1 MRKIKLFFS
10 LITILIIINFILI
23 YVLLKNFNKDYIIS
37 NIKNDFNIIIE
48 KDVLTK
54 IFPVIEISADISQI
68 NNENI
73 IANNI
78 SMELSQPHF
87 IKSGKLNLSIKNM
100 FINNLVL
107 DNIYVQ
113 GKVQYISN
121 YINDLNNPHNIF
133 NGTYLINSNLSLKT
147 KQEEKFLISLLK
159 LFFEKLE
166 NHRNNKFALSTL
178 MEALNNNK
186 SLLKGS
192 ITKENNIFSSN
203 NLFIE
208 NESNKVLLSGFYNFL
223 NDEIKFDLDLE
234 QNGEIFISAE
244 IDGKINSPKI
254 KIDKNSKFFENVN
267 QKNNL
272 IEESVIQFLNN
283 FLGIND

>member
-1 MRKIKLFFS
+1 MKKIKLFFS
-10 LITILIIINFILI
+10 FITIIIIIYFILV
-23 YVLLKNFNKDYIIS
+23 YALLKNLNKDYIIS
-37 NIKNDFNIIIE
+37 NIKNDLNITIE
-48 KDVLTK
+48 KEVLFK
-54 IFPVIEISADISQI
+54 IFPVIKISTDISEI
-68 NNENI
+68 NNKNI

-78 SMELSQPHF
+78 SMTLSQPHL
-87 IKSGKLNLSIKNM
+87 IKSGKLDLTIKNI

-107 DNIYVQ
+107 DNIYVE
-113 GKVQYISN
+113 GKVHFISN
-121 YINDLNNPHNIF
+121 YVNDLNNLHNIF
-133 NGTYLINSNLSLKT
+133 NGTYLINSNLFLKT
-147 KQEEKFLISLLK
+147 TQEEKFLISFLK

-166 NHRNNKFALSTL
+166 NDRNNKFELSTL
-178 MEALNNNK
+178 IEVLNNNK

-192 ITKENNIFSSN
+192 ITKENNFFLSN

-208 NESNKVLLSGFYNFL
+208 NGSNKILLSGFYNFF
-223 NDEIKFDLDLE
+223 NDEIKFDLDFE

-254 KIDKNSKFFENVN
+254 KIDKNSKFFEDVN

-272 IEESVIQFLNN
+272 IEESVIQFLNS

>member
-1 MRKIKLFFS
+1 MRKIKFFFS
-10 LITILIIINFILI
+10 FITIIVIIYFILI
-23 YVLLKNFNKDYIIS
+23 YALLKNFNKDYIIS
-37 NIKNDFNIIIE
+37 SIKNDLDITIE
-48 KDVLTK
+48 KEVLFK
-54 IFPVIEISADISQI
+54 IFPDIKISTDISKI

-73 IANNI
+73 TANNI
-78 SMELSQPHF
+78 SMKLSQPHF
-87 IKSGKLNLSIKNM
+87 IKSGKLDLRIENI

-107 DNIYVQ
+107 DNIYIQ
-113 GKVQYISN
+113 GKVNYISN
-121 YINDLNNPHNIF
+121 YFNDLNNSHNIF
-133 NGTYLINSNLSLKT
+133 NGTYVIESNLSLKT
-147 KQEEKFLISLLK
+147 TQEERFLISFLR

-166 NHRNNKFALSTL
+166 NDRNDKFALSTL

-192 ITKENNIFSSN
+192 ITKEDNIFSSN

-208 NESNKVLLSGFYNFL
+208 NESNKILLSGFYNFL
-223 NDEIKFDLDLE
+223 NDEIKFDLDLK

-267 QKNNL
+267 KKNNL
-272 IEESVIQFLNN
+272 IEESVMQFFNS
-283 FLGIND
+283 FFGIND

>member
-1 MRKIKLFFS
+1 MKKIKLFFS
-10 LITILIIINFILI
+10 FITIIIIIYFILV
-23 YVLLKNFNKDYIIS
+23 YALLKNLNKDYIIS
-37 NIKNDFNIIIE
+37 NIKNDLNITIE
-48 KDVLTK
+48 KEVLFK
-54 IFPVIEISADISQI
+54 IFPVIKISTDISEI
-68 NNENI
+68 NNKNI

-78 SMELSQPHF
+78 SMTLSQPHL
-87 IKSGKLNLSIKNM
+87 IKSGKLDLTIKNI

-107 DNIYVQ
+107 DNIYVD
-113 GKVQYISN
+113 GKVHFISN
-121 YINDLNNPHNIF
+121 YVNDLNNLHNIF
-133 NGTYLINSNLSLKT
+133 NGTYLINSNLFLKT
-147 KQEEKFLISLLK
+147 TQEEKFLISFLK

-166 NHRNNKFALSTL
+166 NDRNNKFELSTL
-178 MEALNNNK
+178 IEVLNNNK

-192 ITKENNIFSSN
+192 ITKENNFFLSN

-208 NESNKVLLSGFYNFL
+208 NGSNKILLSGFYNFF
-223 NDEIKFDLDLE
+223 NDEIKFDIDFE

-254 KIDKNSKFFENVN
+254 KIDKNSKFFEDVN

-272 IEESVIQFLNN
+272 IEESVIQFLNS

>member
-10 LITILIIINFILI
+10 FITVVIIIYFILI
-23 YVLLKNFNKDYIIS
+23 YALLKNLNKDYIIS
-37 NIKNDFNIIIE
+37 NIKNDLNITIE
-48 KDVLTK
+48 KEVLFK
-54 IFPVIEISADISQI
+54 IFPVIKISTDISEI
-68 NNENI
+68 NNKNI

-78 SMELSQPHF
+78 SMTLSQPHL
-87 IKSGKLNLSIKNM
+87 IKSGKLDLTIKNI

-107 DNIYVQ
+107 DNIYVE
-113 GKVQYISN
+113 GKVHFISN
-121 YINDLNNPHNIF
+121 YVNDLNNLHNIF
-133 NGTYLINSNLSLKT
+133 NGTYLINSNLFLKT
-147 KQEEKFLISLLK
+147 TQEEKFLISFLK

-166 NHRNNKFALSTL
+166 NDRNNKFELSTL
-178 MEALNNNK
+178 IEVLNNNK

-192 ITKENNIFSSN
+192 ITKENNFFLSN

-208 NESNKVLLSGFYNFL
+208 NGSNKILLSGFYNFF
-223 NDEIKFDLDLE
+223 NDEIKFDLDFE

-254 KIDKNSKFFENVN
+254 KIDKNSKFFEDVN

-272 IEESVIQFLNN
+272 IEESVIQFLNS

>member
-1 MRKIKLFFS
+1 MKKIKLFFS
-10 LITILIIINFILI
+10 FITAIIIIYFILV
-23 YVLLKNFNKDYIIS
+23 YALLKNLNKDYIFS
-37 NIKNDFNIIIE
+37 NIKNDLNITIE
-48 KDVLTK
+48 KEVLFK
-54 IFPVIEISADISQI
+54 IFPVIKISTDISEI
-68 NNENI
+68 NNKNI

-78 SMELSQPHF
+78 SMTLSQPHL
-87 IKSGKLNLSIKNM
+87 IKSGKLDLTIKNI

-107 DNIYVQ
+107 DNIYVE
-113 GKVQYISN
+113 GKVHFISN
-121 YINDLNNPHNIF
+121 YVNDLNNLHNIF
-133 NGTYLINSNLSLKT
+133 NGTYLINSNLFLKT
-147 KQEEKFLISLLK
+147 TQEEKFLISFLK

-166 NHRNNKFALSTL
+166 NDRNDKFALSTL

-208 NESNKVLLSGFYNFL
+208 NESNKILLSGFYNFL
-223 NDEIKFDLDLE
+223 NDELKFDIDLK

-272 IEESVIQFLNN
+272 IEESVMQFLNS

>member
-1 MRKIKLFFS
+1 MRKVKLFFS
-10 LITILIIINFILI
+10 FITIIIIIYFILI
-23 YVLLKNFNKDYIIS
+23 YALLKNLNKDYIIS
-37 NIKNDFNIIIE
+37 SIKNNLDITIE
-48 KDVLTK
+48 KEVLFN
-54 IFPVIEISADISQI
+54 IFPVIKISTDISEI

-73 IANNI
+73 IINNI
-78 SMELSQPHF
+78 SMTLSQPHF
-87 IKSGKLNLSIKNM
+87 IKSGKLDLRIKNI

-133 NGTYLINSNLSLKT
+133 NGTYLINGNLSLKT
-147 KQEEKFLISLLK
+147 TQEEKFLITFLK
-159 LFFEKLE
+159 LFFEQLE
-166 NHRNNKFALSTL
+166 NDKNDKFALSTL

-186 SLLKGS
+186 SSLKGS

-208 NESNKVLLSGFYNFL
+208 NESNKILLSGSYNFL
-223 NDEIKFDLDLE
+223 KDEIKFDLDLE

-254 KIDKNSKFFENVN
+254 KIDKNSEFFENVN
-267 QKNNL
+267 QKNKL
-272 IEESVIQFLNN
+272 IEESVMQFLNN

>member
-10 LITILIIINFILI
+10 FIIILIIIYFILI
-23 YVLLKNFNKDYIIS
+23 YALLKNFNKDYIIS
-37 NIKNDFNIIIE
+37 SIKDDFNIIIE
-48 KDVLTK
+48 KEVLTK
-54 IFPVIEISADISQI
+54 IFPVIEISTNISGI

-78 SMELSQPHF
+78 SMTLSQPHF
-87 IKSGKLNLSIKNM
+87 FKSGNLDLKIKKI

-121 YINDLNNPHNIF
+121 YINDLNNLHNIF
-133 NGTYLINSNLSLKT
+133 NGTYVIDSNLSLKIT
-147 KQEEKFLISLLK
+147 QEEKFLISFLK

-166 NHRNNKFALSTL
+166 NDRNNNFALSTL

-186 SLLKGS
+186 SFLKGS

-203 NLFIE
+203 KLLIE
-208 NESNKVLLSGFYNFL
+208 NDSNKILLSGFYNFL

-234 QNGEIFISAE
+234 QNDEIFISAE
-244 IDGKINSPKI
+244 IDGKISSPKI
-254 KIDKNSKFFENVN
+254 KIDKNSKFFENIN

-272 IEESVIQFLNN
+272 IEESVMQFLNS

>member
-1 MRKIKLFFS
+1 MKKIKLFFS
-10 LITILIIINFILI
+10 FITVIIIIYFILV
-23 YVLLKNFNKDYIIS
+23 YALLKNLNKDYIIS
-37 NIKNDFNIIIE
+37 NIKNDLNITIE
-48 KDVLTK
+48 KEVLFK
-54 IFPVIEISADISQI
+54 IFPVIKISTDISEI
-68 NNENI
+68 NNKNI

-78 SMELSQPHF
+78 SMTLSQPHL
-87 IKSGKLNLSIKNM
+87 IKSGKLDLTIKNI

-107 DNIYVQ
+107 DNIYVE
-113 GKVQYISN
+113 GKVHFISN
-121 YINDLNNPHNIF
+121 YVNDLNNLHNIF
-133 NGTYLINSNLSLKT
+133 NGTYLINSNLFLKT
-147 KQEEKFLISLLK
+147 TQEEKFLISFLK

-166 NHRNNKFALSTL
+166 NDRNNKFELSTL
-178 MEALNNNK
+178 IEVLNNNK

-192 ITKENNIFSSN
+192 ITKENNFFLSN

-208 NESNKVLLSGFYNFL
+208 NGSNKILLSGFYNFF
-223 NDEIKFDLDLE
+223 NDEIKFDLDFE

-254 KIDKNSKFFENVN
+254 KIDKNSKFFEDVN

-272 IEESVIQFLNN
+272 IEESVIQFLNS

>member
-1 MRKIKLFFS
+1 MRKIKFFFS
-10 LITILIIINFILI
+10 FITIIVIIYFILI
-23 YVLLKNFNKDYIIS
+23 YALLKNLNKDYIIS
-37 NIKNDFNIIIE
+37 SIKNDLDISIE
-48 KDVLTK
+48 KEVLFK
-54 IFPVIEISADISQI
+54 IFPDIKISTDISKI

-73 IANNI
+73 TANNI
-78 SMELSQPHF
+78 SMKLSQPHF
-87 IKSGKLNLSIKNM
+87 IKSGKLDLKIENI

-107 DNIYVQ
+107 DNINVQ

-133 NGTYLINSNLSLKT
+133 NGTYLISSNLSLKT
-147 KQEEKFLISLLK
+147 TQEEKFLISFLK

-166 NHRNNKFALSTL
+166 NDRNDKFALSTL

-208 NESNKVLLSGFYNFL
+208 NESNKILLSGFYNFL
-223 NDEIKFDLDLE
+223 NDEIKFDLDFE
-234 QNGEIFISAE
+234 QNTEIFISAK

-272 IEESVIQFLNN
+272 IEESVIQFLNS